1 MQTRLGAAEALL
13 GDRAA
18 ARAALERATALMP
31 RYALGVVWLGYLSHL
46 DGDDGRAAALLQR
59 AVVDL
64 GPPDAT
70 VAAVAQ
76 LYLDKI

>member
-1 MQTRLGAAEALL
+1 
-13 GDRAA
+13 
-18 ARAALERATALMP
+18 MP
-31 RYALGVVWLGYLSHL
+31 RCALGVVWLGYLSHL